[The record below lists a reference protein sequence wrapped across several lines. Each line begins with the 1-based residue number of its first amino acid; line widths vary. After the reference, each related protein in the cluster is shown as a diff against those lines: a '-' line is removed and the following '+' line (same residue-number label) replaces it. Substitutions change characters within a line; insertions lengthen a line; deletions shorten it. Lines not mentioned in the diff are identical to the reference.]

1 MLSAIPVGSV
11 PIPLLVSWSLMVLVL
26 GAVGYGRSRR
36 FPPGAFQTAT
46 VSAAS
51 GTSTRTG
58 TGTGTGTWRIAPI
71 RVDQPAGF
79 RRMVHQA
86 RSSLLPPTGDLEYA
100 IDRPW
105 SPAARLGIWFQPP
118 RRAPTGR
125 QAHIR
130 WWHRVRSVVLLAL
143 FVVMGGM
150 ATATAIGITVFL
162 SGFLVEQAIG

>member
-1 MLSAIPVGSV
+1 M
-11 PIPLLVSWSLMVLVL
+11 PLLVSWSLMVLVL
-26 GAVGYGRSRR
+26 GAVGYGGSRR
-36 FPPGAFQTAT
+36 FPPGAIQPAT
-46 VSAAS
+46 VPAAS
-51 GTSTRTG
+51 GTGTRAD
-58 TGTGTGTWRIAPI
+58 TWRIAPI
-71 RVDQPAGF
+71 RVDQPPAPSWVDPPAGG
-79 RRMVHQA
+79 RRMVHHA
-86 RSSLLPPTGDLEYA
+86 RGSLLPPTGDLEYA

-118 RRAPTGR
+118 RRVPTGR

-143 FVVMGGM
+143 FVVMGGV

>member
-11 PIPLLVSWSLMVLVL
+11 PMPLLVSWSLMVLVL

-36 FPPGAFQTAT
+36 FPPGAIQPAT
-46 VSAAS
+46 VPAAS
-51 GTSTRTG
+51 GTSTRAD
-58 TGTGTGTWRIAPI
+58 TWRIAPI

-118 RRAPTGR
+118 RRVPTGR

-143 FVVMGGM
+143 FVVMGGV